1 MSTHQ
6 TVFLQSALDFLNV
19 KAGAW
24 YLDATFGAGGHS
36 RAIMEQ
42 GGKVVAYE
50 YDQTTYQQAI
60 ETFQTE
66 IAQNSLYL
74 YHQNFANLS
83 QHLSTLDFLPSAS
96 PFAGIIFD
104 LGTSSDQLMSGT
116 KGLSVYEDGPL
127 DMRLDQSLAVTAR
140 DLLLVLSEKQLSDT
154 FFNLGGELEARKIA
168 KAIVSYRQKQGPNAF
183 LNSQELTQL
192 ITRVKKGKSKIH
204 PATKVFQALRIIVND
219 EINNLTQALPAAF
232 KALQP
237 NGRLVVIAFH
247 DGEDR
252 PVKQFFKQQVQAQA
266 AHLLTKKPFVPDSQ
280 ELENR
285 RSRSAKMRVLEKI
298 I

>member
-19 KAGAW
+19 KSGAW
-24 YLDATFGAGGHS
+24 YLDTTFGAGGHS
-36 RAIMEQ
+36 RAIIEK

-50 YDQTTYQQAI
+50 YDQTTYEQACQ
-60 ETFQTE
+60 TFQTE

-83 QHLSTLDFLPSAS
+83 KHLPTLDFLPSVS

-104 LGTSSDQLMSGT
+104 LGTSSDQLMSGA
-116 KGLSVYEDGPL
+116 KGLSVYENGPL

-140 DLLLVLSEKQLSDT
+140 DLLLVLSEKQLSET

-168 KAIVSYRQKQGPNAF
+168 KAIVNYRQKQGPNAF

-192 ITRVKKGKSKIH
+192 IARVKKGKSKIH
-204 PATKVFQALRIIVND
+204 PATKVFQALRIVVND
-219 EINNLTQALPAAF
+219 ELNNLTRALPAAF
-232 KALQP
+232 NALQI

-252 PVKQFFKQQVQAQA
+252 PVKHFFKQQVQAQT

-280 ELENR
+280 ELENH